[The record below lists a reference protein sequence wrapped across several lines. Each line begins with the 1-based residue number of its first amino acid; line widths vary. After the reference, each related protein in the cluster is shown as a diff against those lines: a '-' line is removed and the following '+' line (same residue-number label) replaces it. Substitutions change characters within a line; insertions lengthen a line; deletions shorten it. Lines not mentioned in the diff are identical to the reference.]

1 MHVTHLDLITRIQ
14 NLIQEVSGY
23 IKGLQNWGL
32 KRADAEKEYQTVLA
46 QEVLKERDKGTA
58 IGIISLTCKGKKEV
72 AEKRLERDIAD
83 VMYQVS
89 QEKIN
94 VAKLE
99 MRLLDSQAQREWSVK
114 E

>member
-1 MHVTHLDLITRIQ
+1 MDLVTRIQ
-14 NLIQEVSGY
+14 NLIAEMNGY

-32 KRADAEKEYQTVLA
+32 KKSQSEREYQTVLS

-58 IGIISLTCKGKKEV
+58 IGIIQLTVKGKKEV
-72 AEKRLERDIAD
+72 AEKRFERDMAE
-83 VMYQVS
+83 VMFQVA

-99 MRLLDSQAQREWSVK
+99 LRLLDSQAQREWSVK
-114 E
+114 D

>member
-1 MHVTHLDLITRIQ
+1 MDLITRIQ
-14 NLIQEVSGY
+14 NLIAEIQQY
-23 IKGLQNWGL
+23 IKALQNWGV
-32 KRADAEKEYQTVLA
+32 KKANTEKEYQTVLS

-58 IGIISLTCKGKKEV
+58 IGVISLIVKGKKEV
-72 AEKRLERDIAD
+72 AEKRMERDIAEA
-83 VMYQVS
+83 MYQVA

-99 MRLLDSQAQREWSVK
+99 LRLLDSQAQREWTVK

>member
-1 MHVTHLDLITRIQ
+1 MDLITRIQ
-14 NLIQEVSGY
+14 NLIAELQQY
-23 IKGLQNWGL
+23 IKGLQNWGI
-32 KRADAEKEYQTVLA
+32 KKAQAEKDYQTVLA

-58 IGIISLTCKGKKEV
+58 IGVISLIVKGKKEV
-72 AEKRLERDIAD
+72 AEKRMERDIAET
-83 VMYQVS
+83 MFQVA

-99 MRLLDSQAQREWSVK
+99 LRLMDSQAQREWSVR

>member
-1 MHVTHLDLITRIQ
+1 MDLITRIQ
-14 NLIQEVSGY
+14 NLIGELQQY
-23 IKGLQNWGL
+23 INGLKNWGI
-32 KRADAEKEYQTVLA
+32 KKANAEKEYQTVLA
-46 QEVLKERDKGTA
+46 QAVLKERDAGTA
-58 IGIISLTCKGKKEV
+58 IGVINLVVKGKKDV
-72 AEKRLERDIAD
+72 AEKRMERDIAE

-99 MRLLDSQAQREWSVK
+99 LRLLDSQASREWAVK

>member
-1 MHVTHLDLITRIQ
+1 MDLITRIQ
-14 NLIQEVSGY
+14 NLVAELQQY

-32 KRADAEKEYQTVLA
+32 KKAQAEQDYQMTLS

-58 IGIISLTCKGKKEV
+58 IGVIQLVVKGTPEV
-72 AEKRLERDIAD
+72 AKKRFERDVAEA
-83 VMYQVS
+83 MYQAS

-99 MRLLDSQAQREWSVK
+99 LRLLDSQASREWSVK

>member
-1 MHVTHLDLITRIQ
+1 MDLITKIQ
-14 NLIQEVSGY
+14 NLIAELQQY

-32 KRADAEKEYQTVLA
+32 KKAAAEKEYQTVLA

-58 IGIISLTCKGKKEV
+58 IGVISLIVKGKREV
-72 AEKRLERDIAD
+72 AEKRMERDIAET
-83 VMYQVS
+83 MYQVS

-99 MRLLDSQAQREWSVK
+99 LRLLDSQAQREWSVR

>member
-1 MHVTHLDLITRIQ
+1 MDLITKIQ
-14 NLIQEVSGY
+14 NLIAELQQY

-32 KRADAEKEYQTVLA
+32 KKAQAEKEYQTVLA

-58 IGIISLTCKGKKEV
+58 IGIISLTCKGIKEV
-72 AEKRLERDIAD
+72 AEKRMERDIAET
-83 VMYQVS
+83 MYQVS

-99 MRLLDSQAQREWSVK
+99 LRLLDSQAQREWSVR

>member
-1 MHVTHLDLITRIQ
+1 MDLIDRIQ
-14 NLIQEVSGY
+14 NLIAELQQY

-32 KRADAEKEYQTVLA
+32 KKAQAESDYQTALS

-58 IGIISLTCKGKKEV
+58 IGVIQLIVKGKPEV
-72 AEKRLERDIAD
+72 AKKRFERDVAES
-83 VMYQVS
+83 MYQVA

-94 VAKLE
+94 IAKLE
-99 MRLLDSQAQREWSVK
+99 LRLLDSQVSREWTK

>member
-1 MHVTHLDLITRIQ
+1 MDLVSRIQ
-14 NLIQEVSGY
+14 DLSAQVNNLY

-32 KRADAEKEYQTVLA
+32 KRAYAEQEYQTVLS

-58 IGIISLTCKGKKEV
+58 IGVISLTVKGKENV
-72 AEKRLERDIAD
+72 AKKRLERDIAE

-94 VAKLE
+94 IAKLE
-99 MRLLDSQAQREWSVK
+99 LRLLDSQAQREWSVD

>member
-1 MHVTHLDLITRIQ
+1 MDLIDRIQ
-14 NLIQEVSGY
+14 NLIAELQQY

-32 KRADAEKEYQTVLA
+32 KKAQAESDYQTALS

-58 IGIISLTCKGKKEV
+58 IGVIQLIVKGKPEV
-72 AEKRLERDIAD
+72 AKKRFERDVAES
-83 VMYQVS
+83 MYQVA

-94 VAKLE
+94 IAKLE
-99 MRLLDSQAQREWSVK
+99 LRLLDSQVAREWGTK

>member
-1 MHVTHLDLITRIQ
+1 MDLITTIQ
-14 NLIQEVSGY
+14 NRISELNQY
-23 IKGLQNWGL
+23 INGL
-32 KRADAEKEYQTVLA
+32 KSWGIKKAQAERDYQSCLS

-58 IGIISLTCKGKKEV
+58 IGVIQLVVKGKNEV
-72 AEKRLERDIAD
+72 AAKRFDRDVAD

-99 MRLLDSQAQREWSVK
+99 LRLLDSQAQREWSVK

>member
-1 MHVTHLDLITRIQ
+1 MDLITRIQ
-14 NLIQEVSGY
+14 NLITELQQY
-23 IKGLQNWGL
+23 IKGLQNWGI
-32 KRADAEKEYQTVLA
+32 KKASAEKEYQTVLA

-58 IGIISLTCKGKKEV
+58 IGVISLVVKGSKNV
-72 AEKRLERDIAD
+72 AEKRMERDIAE

-99 MRLLDSQAQREWSVK
+99 LRLMDSQASREYAVEGWNK
-114 E
+114 

>member
-1 MHVTHLDLITRIQ
+1 MDLITRIQ
-14 NLIQEVSGY
+14 NIVNELATY
-23 IKGLQNWGL
+23 IKNLQNWGI
-32 KRADAEKEYQTVLA
+32 KKANAEKEYQTVLA

-58 IGIISLTCKGKKEV
+58 IGVISLTCKGKPEV
-72 AEKRLERDIAD
+72 AEKRLERDVAE

-99 MRLLDSQAQREWSVK
+99 LRLLDSQAQREWSVK

>member
-1 MHVTHLDLITRIQ
+1 MDLITRIQ
-14 NLIQEVSGY
+14 SLIQEISGY
-23 IKGLQNWGL
+23 IKGLQNWGI
-32 KRADAEKEYQTVLA
+32 KKANAEKDYQTVLA

-58 IGIISLTCKGKKEV
+58 IGIISLTCKGKPSV
-72 AEKRLERDIAD
+72 AEKRLERDIAE

-99 MRLLDSQAQREWSVK
+99 LRLLDSQASREWSVR

>member
-1 MHVTHLDLITRIQ
+1 MDLITRIQ
-14 NLIQEVSGY
+14 NLIQEISGY

-32 KRADAEKEYQTVLA
+32 KKANAEKDYQTVLA

-58 IGIISLTCKGKKEV
+58 IGIISLTCKGKPSV
-72 AEKRLERDIAD
+72 AEKRLERDIAE

-99 MRLLDSQAQREWSVK
+99 LRLLDSQASREWSVR

>member
-1 MHVTHLDLITRIQ
+1 MDLITRIQ
-14 NLIQEVSGY
+14 NLIAEIQQY
-23 IKGLQNWGL
+23 IKALQNWGV
-32 KRADAEKEYQTVLA
+32 KKANAEKEYQTVLS

-58 IGIISLTCKGKKEV
+58 IGVISLIVKGKKEV
-72 AEKRLERDIAD
+72 AEKRMERDIAEA
-83 VMYQVS
+83 MYQVA

-99 MRLLDSQAQREWSVK
+99 LRLLDSQAQREWSVK

>member
-1 MHVTHLDLITRIQ
+1 MDLITRIQ
-14 NLIQEVSGY
+14 NLVAELQQY
-23 IKGLQNWGL
+23 IKGLQNWGI
-32 KRADAEKEYQTVLA
+32 KKAQSEQEYQTVLS

-58 IGIISLTCKGKKEV
+58 IGVIQLIVKGKPEV
-72 AEKRLERDIAD
+72 AKKRFDRDMAE
-83 VMYQVS
+83 VMYQVA

-99 MRLLDSQAQREWSVK
+99 LRLLDSQAQREWSVK

>member
-1 MHVTHLDLITRIQ
+1 MDLIDRIQ
-14 NLIQEVSGY
+14 NLIAELQQY

-32 KRADAEKEYQTVLA
+32 KKAQAESDYQTALS

-58 IGIISLTCKGKKEV
+58 IGVIQLIVKGKPEV
-72 AEKRLERDIAD
+72 AKKRFERDVAES
-83 VMYQVS
+83 MYQVA

-94 VAKLE
+94 IAKLE
-99 MRLLDSQAQREWSVK
+99 LRLLDSQVAREWGAK

>member
-1 MHVTHLDLITRIQ
+1 MDLITRIQ
-14 NLIQEVSGY
+14 NLVAELQQY
-23 IKGLQNWGL
+23 IKGLQNWGI
-32 KRADAEKEYQTVLA
+32 KKANAEKDYQTVLA

-58 IGIISLTCKGKKEV
+58 IGVIQLTCKGKKDV
-72 AEKRLERDIAD
+72 AEKRMERDIAE

-99 MRLLDSQAQREWSVK
+99 LRLLDAQASREWSVRD
-114 E
+114 

>member
-1 MHVTHLDLITRIQ
+1 MDLITRIQ
-14 NLIQEVSGY
+14 NLIQEISGY

-32 KRADAEKEYQTVLA
+32 KKANAEKDYQTVLA

-58 IGIISLTCKGKKEV
+58 IGIISLTCKGKANV
-72 AEKRLERDIAD
+72 AEKRLERDIAE

-99 MRLLDSQAQREWSVK
+99 LRLLDSQASREWSVR

>member
-1 MHVTHLDLITRIQ
+1 MDLIDRIQ
-14 NLIQEVSGY
+14 NLIAELQQY

-32 KRADAEKEYQTVLA
+32 KKAQAESDYQTALS

-58 IGIISLTCKGKKEV
+58 IGVIQLIVKGKPEV
-72 AEKRLERDIAD
+72 AKKRFERDVAES
-83 VMYQVS
+83 MYQVA

-94 VAKLE
+94 IAKLE
-99 MRLLDSQAQREWSVK
+99 LRLLDSQVAREWGSK

>member
-1 MHVTHLDLITRIQ
+1 MDIITRIQ
-14 NLIQEVSGY
+14 NLIAEIQQY
-23 IKGLQNWGL
+23 IKGLQNWGI
-32 KRADAEKEYQTVLA
+32 KRANAEKDYQTVLA

-58 IGIISLTCKGKKEV
+58 IGVISLIVKGKKEV
-72 AEKRLERDIAD
+72 AEKRLERDIAET
-83 VMYQVS
+83 MYQVS

-99 MRLLDSQAQREWSVK
+99 LRLLDSQAQREWSVK

>member
-1 MHVTHLDLITRIQ
+1 MDLITRIQ
-14 NLIQEVSGY
+14 NLSAQVNDLY

-32 KRADAEKEYQTVLA
+32 KRAHAEQEYQTTLS
-46 QEVLKERDKGTA
+46 QEVLKERDSGTA
-58 IGIISLTCKGKKEV
+58 IGVISLTVKGKKNV

-94 VAKLE
+94 IAKLE
-99 MRLLDSQAQREWSVK
+99 LRLLDSQAQREWSVK
-114 E
+114 D

>member
-1 MHVTHLDLITRIQ
+1 MDLVTRIQ
-14 NLIQEVSGY
+14 NLIAEMNNY

-32 KRADAEKEYQTVLA
+32 KKSQAEKEYQTTLS

-58 IGIISLTCKGKKEV
+58 IGVIQLVVKGKKEV
-72 AEKRLERDIAD
+72 AEKRFERDMAE
-83 VMYQVS
+83 VMFQVA

-99 MRLLDSQAQREWSVK
+99 LRLLDSQAQREWSVRD
-114 E
+114 

>member
-1 MHVTHLDLITRIQ
+1 MDLITRIQ
-14 NLIQEVSGY
+14 TLIAELNQY
-23 IKGLQNWGL
+23 IKGLQNWGI
-32 KRADAEKEYQTVLA
+32 KKAQAEQDYQTCLS

-58 IGIISLTCKGKKEV
+58 IGVIQLIVKGKPEV
-72 AEKRLERDIAD
+72 AKKRFERDVAEA
-83 VMYQVS
+83 MYQAA

-99 MRLLDSQAQREWSVK
+99 LRMLDSQASREWSVK